1 MCAHANNSIQPL
13 KAGDIMSPLP
23 ALQDDARHHVCVS
36 TSSFAE
42 LLRLLC
48 ESDECSDIKL
58 RRDEKKVLK
67 ELNQSDI
74 VRSSARGYRQ
84 DEKLSVS
91 KVIQHGRV
99 VSHRGTYYLTSSSRR
114 SRSYRHA
121 H

>member
-13 KAGDIMSPLP
+13 KAGDIMSLRY
-23 ALQDDARHHVCVS
+23 LRFKTMQDIIRCVS

-74 VRSSARGYRQ
+74 VRFP
-84 DEKLSVS
+84 L
-91 KVIQHGRV
+91 
-99 VSHRGTYYLTSSSRR
+99 
-114 SRSYRHA
+114 
-121 H
+121 